1 MVRST
6 RIIRLLFVILLVYS
20 GSSKLFEPAAFASS
34 LQAYAFLPE
43 AWLHFFVSYIP
54 VLEIVIA
61 TSLVIPSTYK
71 AALLSALVLISVF
84 QVALSSLLLRGIDAD
99 CGCLGSLGSSPAT
112 ALVRN
117 CFLLA
122 ALLFLT
128 ASVCRQSPEAFID

>member
-61 TSLVIPSTYK
+61 TSLVFPSTYK
-71 AALLSALVLISVF
+71 AAL
-84 QVALSSLLLRGIDAD
+84 
-99 CGCLGSLGSSPAT
+99 
-112 ALVRN
+112 
-117 CFLLA
+117 
-122 ALLFLT
+122 
-128 ASVCRQSPEAFID
+128 FIVGYFARKEFE